1 VILGKYFSGMF
12 LKSNYENVLMK
23 IEVE

>member
-1 VILGKYFSGMF
+1 MF